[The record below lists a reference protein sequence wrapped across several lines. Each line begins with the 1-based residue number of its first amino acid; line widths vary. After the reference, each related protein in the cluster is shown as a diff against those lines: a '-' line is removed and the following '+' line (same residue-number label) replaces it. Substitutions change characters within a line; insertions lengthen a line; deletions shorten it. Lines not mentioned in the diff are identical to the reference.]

1 MTVTVVTVLYLQT
14 PVKTQYAGR
23 TGRVGR
29 EDRSD
34 DNMVLTSE
42 YVVGGGG
49 GGSDHAIQRQ
59 SDELMY

>member
-42 YVVGGGG
+42 YVVGGG
-49 GGSDHAIQRQ
+49 SDHAIQRQ